1 VSLRKALWL
10 FGLAVALVCLAGGY
24 AMTAYWFVAAAVLAP
39 VGALLFSKKFK
50 AGWVPDLCLFGLV
63 CLAAAGLL
71 LQAPPLLMVLG
82 TTAGLAAWDLENLD
96 RRVGTGEATPSA
108 RRFEQR
114 HLLVLAAAL
123 GLGLLMAAL
132 GRLVAIQI
140 PFVLL
145 LALVIFDL
153 FSLDRVSRYL
163 K

>member
-10 FGLAVALVCLAGGY
+10 FCLAVSLVCLAGGY
-24 AMTAYWFVAAAVLAP
+24 AVSAYWFVAPVVLAP
-39 VGALLFSKKFK
+39 IGVLLFSEKIT
-50 AGWVPDLCLFGLV
+50 AGWIPDACLFGLV
-63 CLAAAGLL
+63 CLAAAGLII
-71 LQAPPLLMVLG
+71 QAPPLLMLLG
-82 TTAGLAAWDLENLD
+82 ATAGLAAWDLENLD
-96 RRVGTGEATPSA
+96 RRMAMGEPSPSA

-114 HLLVLAAAL
+114 HVLILLAAL
-123 GLGLLMAAL
+123 GLGLLLAAL